1 MNVKIF
7 AFAAACVICGCTPSG
22 TSSAPEQTPALEG
35 RWEITDVVLNDSVR
49 AMPAEIPPGTKQYI
63 VFSPDSTYSVRT
75 NCNSIGGSYTLNGD
89 SLTIGD
95 GFCTEMACDNMVVED
110 LIKQILPEV
119 RSAVAGND
127 STMRLTTAG
136 ESYISL
142 RKAE

>member
-22 TSSAPEQTPALEG
+22 TSSAPEQSPALEG
-35 RWEITDVVLNDSVR
+35 RWEITDVVLND
-49 AMPAEIPPGTKQYI
+49 
-63 VFSPDSTYSVRT
+63 SVRT